1 MHEGHDFVPLL
12 IVTGIS
18 LLTVFVSLKIR
29 VMRIPI
35 VVGEILMG
43 MLLGHSG
50 LRIIPEEPGPWLSFL
65 SLFGFTMLMFLS
77 GLEIDFEA
85 VRRNLVGRGFRDI
98 MKGRVGLAIQI
109 FLGSLSLSFIFSLL
123 LVRLGIVESPW
134 VMALILS
141 TTSVGIVV
149 PLLKER
155 GNLNS
160 DFGQALILAAVVADF
175 ATMFLITVVV
185 AIHIKGG
192 LTIDVAVLAAV
203 FAAFFVFVTVGRRL
217 KAGPSIKRVFREGA
231 TATAQIRV
239 RSAMTVMLFFIVL
252 SQFTG
257 TEIILGAF
265 LAGAVVSL
273 LTTPG
278 GGRLGVKLDAIGYG
292 FLIPYFFIMVGAKF
306 QISELLASPI
316 MLLLAPTLLVIAFT
330 VKMIPA
336 WLLRSRF
343 GKRRA
348 IAGGILLS
356 SRLSLVIA
364 AAAIG
369 VEMGAISPGVN
380 SSIILVAVVT
390 CLVSPILYNK
400 LLGQAE
406 THSDAPADLE
416 PLIGHLV
423 DNPEGLH
430 LKLAQV
436 PLAGRPSL
444 VGHTLAQ
451 TELRS
456 RTGVTVIALA
466 RGDGLLIENPPADTE
481 LTADDCLIVIG
492 ETKQIRALQA
502 LDTEKL
508 QQDLPL
514 A

>member
-85 VRRNLVGRGFRDI
+85 VRRNLPGRRFRDV
-98 MKGRVGLAIQI
+98 MGDRLGLAILI

-123 LVRLGIVESPW
+123 LVLVGVVESPW

-155 GNLNS
+155 GSLNS
-160 DFGQALILAAVVADF
+160 NFGQVLILAAVVADF

-192 LTIDVAVLAAV
+192 LTVDVAVIASV
-203 FAAFFVFVTVGRRL
+203 FAAFFAFVTVGRKL
-217 KAGPSIKRVFREGA
+217 KAGPTIRRVFREGA

-278 GGRLGVKLDAIGYG
+278 GGRLGNKLDAIGYG

-306 QISELLASPI
+306 SLSELLSSPT
-316 MLLLAPTLLVIAFT
+316 MLLLAPALLVIAFV
-330 VKMIPA
+330 VKVVPA
-336 WLLRSRF
+336 LLLKSMF
-343 GKRRA
+343 GRRQA

-380 SSIILVAVVT
+380 SAIILMAVVT
-390 CLVSPILYNK
+390 CLFSPLLFNK
-400 LLGQAE
+400 LMGQAE

-423 DNPEGLH
+423 NNPEGLH

-436 PLAGRPSL
+436 PLAGKPSL
-444 VGHTLAQ
+444 IGHTLAQ

-466 RGDGLLIENPPADTE
+466 RGDGLLIENPPADAV
-481 LTADDCLIVIG
+481 LAADDCLIVIG
-492 ETKQIRALQA
+492 ETKQIQTLQH
-502 LDTEKL
+502 LDAPKL
-508 QQDLPL
+508 QQALPL
-514 A
+514 G